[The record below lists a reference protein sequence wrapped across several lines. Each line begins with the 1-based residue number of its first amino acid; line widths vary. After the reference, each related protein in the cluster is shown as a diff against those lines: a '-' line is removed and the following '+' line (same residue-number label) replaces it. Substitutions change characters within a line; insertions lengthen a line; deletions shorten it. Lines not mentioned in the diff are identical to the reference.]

1 MKSKQSPA
9 GVALNESVEQESV
22 WPFDIDLS
30 ALDTGSITNLI
41 MDIENH
47 LPLLTSEG
55 DMQELLRV
63 KKLFEDE
70 LMDSRR
76 LH

>member
-1 MKSKQSPA
+1 MTD
-9 GVALNESVEQESV
+9 GVEQDSS
-22 WPFDIDLS
+22 WPFDLDLS

-63 KKLFEDE
+63 KKLFEEE

>member
-1 MKSKQSPA
+1 MSNDS
-9 GVALNESVEQESV
+9 S
-22 WPFDIDLS
+22 WPFDMDLS
-30 ALDTGSITNLI
+30 ALDTSSITNLI
-41 MDIENH
+41 IDIENH

-55 DMQELLRV
+55 DMQELMRV

-70 LMDSRR
+70 LMEARR

>member
-1 MKSKQSPA
+1 MRENST
-9 GVALNESVEQESV
+9 
-22 WPFDIDLS
+22 WPFDVDLS

-41 MDIENH
+41 LDIENH

-63 KKLFEDE
+63 KRLFEEE
-70 LMDSRR
+70 LMETRR

>member
-1 MKSKQSPA
+1 MRQNST
-9 GVALNESVEQESV
+9 
-22 WPFDIDLS
+22 WPFDVDLS

-41 MDIENH
+41 QDIENH

-63 KKLFEDE
+63 KRLFEEE
-70 LMDSRR
+70 LMETRR

>member
-1 MKSKQSPA
+1 MRQNST
-9 GVALNESVEQESV
+9 
-22 WPFDIDLS
+22 WPFDVDFS

-41 MDIENH
+41 QDIENH

-63 KKLFEDE
+63 KRLFEEE
-70 LMDSRR
+70 LMETRR

>member
-1 MKSKQSPA
+1 MKRSAA
-9 GVALNESVEQESV
+9 GEAITESVEQESS
-22 WPFDIDLS
+22 WPFDLDLS

-63 KKLFEDE
+63 KKLFEEE

>member
-1 MKSKQSPA
+1 MTQNST
-9 GVALNESVEQESV
+9 
-22 WPFDIDLS
+22 WPFDVDLS

-41 MDIENH
+41 QDIENH

-63 KKLFEDE
+63 KRLFEEE
-70 LMDSRR
+70 LMETRR

>member
-1 MKSKQSPA
+1 MTD
-9 GVALNESVEQESV
+9 NVEQDSS
-22 WPFDIDLS
+22 WPFDLDLT

-47 LPLLTSEG
+47 LPLLTSES

-63 KKLFEDE
+63 KTLFEEE

>member
-1 MKSKQSPA
+1 MA
-9 GVALNESVEQESV
+9 GSSVTDNVEQDSS
-22 WPFDIDLS
+22 WPFDLDLT

-47 LPLLTSEG
+47 LPLLTSES

-63 KKLFEDE
+63 KTLFEEE